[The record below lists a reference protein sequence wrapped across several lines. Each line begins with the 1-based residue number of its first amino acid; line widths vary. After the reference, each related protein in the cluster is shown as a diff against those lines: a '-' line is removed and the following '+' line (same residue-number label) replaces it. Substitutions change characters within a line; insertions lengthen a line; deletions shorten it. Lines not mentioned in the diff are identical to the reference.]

1 MADLRETIAAAMKD
15 ALKAKDQTALAT
27 MRLISAALKDR
38 DIAARGS
45 GNQDG
50 ITDEEILSMMQTM
63 IKQRNESAKM
73 YRDGNRPELADAE
86 EAEIGIIPGFLPAQL
101 GEAEITAS
109 VCARPRKYFDK
120 KASRELSTPPEK
132 ATSAPGHSL
141 NQSRSLFKSLI
152 SRKLASNFTTVNL
165 D

>member
-1 MADLRETIAAAMKD
+1 MADLREGIAAAMKD

-63 IKQRNESAKM
+63 IKQRTESAKM
-73 YRDGNRPELADAE
+73 YRDGNRPELAEAE
-86 EAEIGIIPGFLPAQL
+86 EAEIGIIIGFLPAQL
-101 GEAEITAS
+101 GEAEITAAIDAAIEATGTASIKDMGQVMGHLKKTHAGQMDFS
-109 VCARPRKYFDK
+109 VASQKV
-120 KASRELSTPPEK
+120 KAAL
-132 ATSAPGHSL
+132 
-141 NQSRSLFKSLI
+141 
-152 SRKLASNFTTVNL
+152 L
-165 D
+165 DRG